1 MNIRNFFKHIRDILK
16 LKPQEELQDD
26 VVLKFLHVLEK
37 ARAEDLS
44 CDDLYARLDEFV
56 ETQIKSKDAD
66 KIMPLIREHLD
77 ICPDCCEQYEAL
89 LTVLEHTKEVK

>member
-1 MNIRNFFKHIRDILK
+1 MNIRNFFKHIQDILK